1 MPFNTKSSV
10 HFVFICYFNVKKGN
24 SNLRMLSIGRQNDSV
39 LVAHKKVCQIGKW
52 KDFIG
57 FHAVSAPIK
66 QQPHQQYDFGAQ
78 LYRLWRIAFFESVI
92 GSLRIGNGSLFS
104 DNQIKRYFLNLLD
117 RYCIH
122 DRVHR
127 ASSWDQEGP
136 DIATAPGILLG
147 CSRTPLCPPS
157 FTRGFTLLVFRFL

>member
-104 DNQIKRYFLNLLD
+104 DNQIKSPSDGQEYFLGARGH
-117 RYCIH
+117 RYAH
-122 DRVHR
+122 HR
-127 ASSWDQEGP
+127 L
-136 DIATAPGILLG
+136 PGAL
-147 CSRTPLCPPS
+147 P
-157 FTRGFTLLVFRFL
+157 F